1 MSEKCT
7 TPALRSRTDAT
18 ERWAKYVFAGGAVGF
33 VMGIGA
39 VYVFAERYGAAI
51 GLSPTDCVALGCTVA
66 LFLSQ
71 PAGLGGMLVGA
82 LVGVALGGI
91 AYYARHFARPT

>member
-1 MSEKCT
+1 MSKKGT
-7 TPALRSRTDAT
+7 TLAVRGGTDAT
-18 ERWAKYVFAGGAVGF
+18 GRWAKYVFAGGVVGF
-33 VMGIGA
+33 VVGIGA

-82 LVGVALGGI
+82 LVGAALGGI
-91 AYYARHFARPT
+91 VYYARHLARPT